1 MDLRTAPIPA
11 LADLSRIARWAVELV
26 GVDYCYIFLLDEMQK
41 NVPPVAHANSRLVE
55 GEEIQLVIDTAQAVA
70 YLTHHRGP
78 SYIANTR
85 GSAEATFLTTILG
98 QVGCRAGSLVPIVD
112 NGHVQGCLVACWAG
126 ACKFEDREL
135 DLLLAFSRAASLALQ
150 QSRWSQETQ
159 RLRREVASLQ
169 TIISSLA
176 QGEALEMVLN
186 AIIEQA
192 TRLTNAEDAL
202 VLLLTEKRE
211 WFRVCARRGPG
222 SMRLKAERITVEHS
236 LNGLVIATGEPL
248 VSHDVPSDPR
258 ADQERVSLLGVQS
271 VVIVPMTICGQVIG
285 TIAVHNKRG
294 GPFDESDVETLR
306 SFADQAALAIE
317 NARLMNELAKAQR
330 EIRKRHEELQHLLG
344 RTLEMQ
350 EEERRRI
357 AVDIHDQV
365 LQLIIGAGY
374 EIQAA
379 RSCCLSD
386 PQRAREGLVLAEN
399 LLSQATAEMRQA
411 IYGLWPAT
419 LDEVGLVP
427 ALRELLD
434 HLRKMAGVECELK
447 VSGEP
452 RCLMPA
458 AQIAAY
464 RIVQEGLQNIERHAE
479 AGSVH
484 LAVRFGLR
492 NVRIVIE
499 DDGRGFNPERVAI
512 TSRGHLGLLGMQERA
527 RRVGGGLEIAS
538 RPGHGCKI
546 TLELPID
553 EGAVQW
559 DSEVTSTEYSL
570 GSNYDRHSRAD
581 C

>member
-1 MDLRTAPIPA
+1 MLLFPSREQDVTLRTASTSA
-11 LADLSRIARWAVELV
+11 LADLSRIAQWAVELAR
-26 GVDYCYIFLLDEMQK
+26 VDYCYIFLFNEMQK
-41 NVPPVAHANSRLVE
+41 NTPPVARASSRPIE
-55 GEEIQLVIDTAQAVA
+55 GDEIQLVINTAQAVA
-70 YLTHHRGP
+70 YLTRHRGP
-78 SYIANTR
+78 SCIANTR
-85 GSAEATFLTTILG
+85 DSVEATFLTTILE

-112 NGHVQGCLVACWAG
+112 NGHVKGCLIACWIE
-126 ACKFEDREL
+126 ACKFDNSEL
-135 DLLLAFSRAASLALQ
+135 DLLLAFSHAATLALQ
-150 QSRWSQETQ
+150 QIRSNQETQ
-159 RLRREVASLQ
+159 RLRREVSSLQ

-176 QGEALEMVLN
+176 RGEALERVLN

-192 TRLTNAEDAL
+192 TLLTNAEDAL
-202 VLLLTEKRE
+202 VLLLTEERE

-258 ADQERVSLLGVQS
+258 ADQERVSLLGVRS

-294 GPFDESDVETLR
+294 GPFNESDVETLR

-317 NARLMNELAKAQR
+317 NARLMSELAKAQR

-386 PQRAREGLVLAEN
+386 PQRAKEGLALAES

-419 LDEVGLVP
+419 LDEIGLIP

-434 HLRKMAGVECELK
+434 HLGKVAGVKCELK

-452 RCLMPA
+452 RCLMPG

-464 RIVQEGLQNIERHAE
+464 RIVQEGLQNIERHAR
-479 AGSVH
+479 ASSVH

-499 DDGRGFNPERVAI
+499 DDGKGFDPEQAAI
-512 TSRGHLGLLGMQERA
+512 ISRGHLGLLGMRERA
-527 RRVGGGLEIAS
+527 LRAGGSLEVTS
-538 RPGHGCKI
+538 RPGHGCRI

-553 EGAVQW
+553 AEPVRREG
-559 DSEVTSTEYSL
+559 EL
-570 GSNYDRHSRAD
+570 MG
-581 C
+581 